1 MSKNISIR
9 KKKGENEKRKKKQ
22 DKGRKTMKEH
32 ERQILLYVIQ
42 KSLRK
47 ERKWKKK
54 GRMKKK

>member
-1 MSKNISIR
+1 M
-9 KKKGENEKRKKKQ
+9 KKEKKQ

-54 GRMKKK
+54 GRMKKKGKPT